1 MPTNVLL
8 QNLMIHDFLD
18 LGNIVAG
25 IRLSGGPG
33 KGATVRNTMIWDG
46 DFRGIEGDEPED
58 TLVVENCTIDGM
70 ADSGRGIASTLSTIA
85 VRNTIVTGSTDGD
98 FVGNFTGSHNT
109 SSDASAPVGNE
120 QHNVLA
126 SALFISPGSNLH
138 LKAGSPAIDTGT
150 DLSAPPADMMP
161 GFDPPME
168 ADTQSGFG
176 SDIDAQLRPLGAAWD
191 RGADEDAG
199 TTAVGLAR
207 FEAVGGDGFVE
218 VHWSTASE
226 RSNAG
231 FHLYRGLGENGPWE
245 RINEHLIRGLGS
257 SPTGQEYSY
266 LDPGLVNGTPYF
278 YRLEDVE
285 YSGQVTSHGPVSA
298 TPQAAVQPPGP
309 GEGPEPPAPVPGP
322 VPGPGP
328 AGEGWTAHGD
338 PADVSVR
345 EVSRSRTSVTFE
357 VRTGGFY
364 ALTASD
370 GTTRLAVPG
379 FVDLAEPGMP
389 MLPLKRLWTPAVTG
403 HGARVVSA
411 QATDTLDFDGFR
423 LPTAGE
429 PALVEAADGTKRA
442 SFRAVPARDLGPG
455 SWPHASARVLQTAFQ
470 GESKKAYVEIAPL
483 TLDAASG
490 RLTLARTLLVQ
501 VLFDGTVAGETGSGS
516 RGRHAAEDLTQIPDG
531 QVLAR
536 FGTQARGVHAVSFE
550 DALGAS
556 FDVVPTSRLFLSRK
570 GVDTSF
576 LVAPRAS
583 TFGPGSVLYFF
594 SEGAKDAYGT
604 EAVYE
609 LVLSMSHTS
618 STRRLLNASPDE
630 DRAQAAADRGLASP
644 AVPYLRAS
652 RSFELDASLLLGQHR
667 RRRAVGLGLR
677 HRLRMGALLR
687 VRGLRLRRHLP
698 RRRR

>member
-1 MPTNVLL
+1 MGDGVGAEQRRVPPV
-8 QNLMIHDFLD
+8 
-18 LGNIVAG
+18 
-25 IRLSGGPG
+25 PG
-33 KGATVRNTMIWDG
+33 
-46 DFRGIEGDEPED
+46 
-58 TLVVENCTIDGM
+58 
-70 ADSGRGIASTLSTIA
+70 
-85 VRNTIVTGSTDGD
+85 
-98 FVGNFTGSHNT
+98 
-109 SSDASAPVGNE
+109 PVG
-120 QHNVLA
+120 A
-126 SALFISPGSNLH
+126 RAPGS
-138 LKAGSPAIDTGT
+138 GSPK
-150 DLSAPPADMMP
+150 
-161 GFDPPME
+161 
-168 ADTQSGFG
+168 
-176 SDIDAQLRPLGAAWD
+176 
-191 RGADEDAG
+191 
-199 TTAVGLAR
+199 
-207 FEAVGGDGFVE
+207 
-218 VHWSTASE
+218 
-226 RSNAG
+226 
-231 FHLYRGLGENGPWE
+231 
-245 RINEHLIRGLGS
+245 HLIRALATTPEGR
-257 SPTGQEYSY
+257 EYSY
-266 LDPGLVNGTPYF
+266 PDPGLVNGTTYF
-278 YRLEDVE
+278 YRLEDME
-285 YSGQVTSHGPVSA
+285 YSGQTTSHGPVSA
-298 TPQAAVQPPGP
+298 TPHAAGQPRSPGP
-309 GEGPEPPAPVPGP
+309 GEPP

-328 AGEGWTAHGD
+328 SPTPGPEPGPSPAPGMDGWTAHGD
-338 PADVSVR
+338 PTDVSLR

-357 VRTGGFY
+357 LRTGGFY
-364 ALTASD
+364 SLTASD

-411 QATDTLDFDGFR
+411 QATDTLAFDGFR

-550 DALGAS
+550 DALGVS

-594 SEGAKDAYGT
+594 SEGAKDAYAT

-630 DRAQAAADRGLASP
+630 DRAQAAADRGLAPP
-644 AVPYLRAS
+644 AVPYLPRFAIL
-652 RSFELDASLLLGQHR
+652 RDGRRLLLGQHR